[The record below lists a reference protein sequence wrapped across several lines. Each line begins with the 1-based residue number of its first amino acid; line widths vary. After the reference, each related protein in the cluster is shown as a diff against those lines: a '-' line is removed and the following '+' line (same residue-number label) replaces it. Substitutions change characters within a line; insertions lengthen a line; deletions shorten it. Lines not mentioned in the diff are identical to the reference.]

1 MVFSS
6 TLFLF
11 FFLPVTLAG
20 YFLIRESCRNYWL
33 LIVSLIFFSWSQP
46 EYLWLILLN
55 IAVNY
60 SCALLA
66 DKVKSLRKPVLV
78 TAMSV
83 NLGILFYYKYY
94 NFVLDSI
101 NKLSGSDFVLH
112 NIVLPVGI
120 SFFTFQGMSYVIDVY
135 RRTVPV
141 QKNILKVA
149 LYIMLFPQL
158 IAGPIVRYQDIAG
171 EIDRRNTTLEDVGCG
186 VERFIIGLAKKAI
199 LANTLAAMADAVWK
213 GSALNQSA
221 AVVWG
226 GSIAYTLQI
235 YFDFSGYSDMAV
247 GLGRIFGF
255 HFNDNFNLPY
265 TSKSITEFWRRW
277 HISLSSWF
285 RDYVYIP
292 LGGNRRH
299 VYLNLAVVF
308 WLTGV
313 WHGASWHFIA
323 WGVWNGFFI
332 LVERFIREKTAG
344 RRDCAGRKDAGIKG
358 IFLRI
363 YTLLVVHL
371 GWVLFRAPHTRDAL
385 EYVQALFGL
394 TDPAGTG
401 FTLFWYLDRWTIT
414 VMAAA
419 VFFSTAI
426 PGKLA
431 CFLRGH
437 IPETVFAAGK
447 YILLLCLLYLSMM
460 RIVSGTY
467 NPFIYFQF

>member
-66 DKVKSLRKPVLV
+66 DKVKLLRKPVLV

-226 GSIAYTLQI
+226 
-235 YFDFSGYSDMAV
+235 AV
-247 GLGRIFGF
+247 SRI
-255 HFNDNFNLPY
+255 HC
-265 TSKSITEFWRRW
+265 R
-277 HISLSSWF
+277 
-285 RDYVYIP
+285 
-292 LGGNRRH
+292 
-299 VYLNLAVVF
+299 
-308 WLTGV
+308 
-313 WHGASWHFIA
+313 
-323 WGVWNGFFI
+323 FI
-332 LVERFIREKTAG
+332 LTFQG
-344 RRDCAGRKDAGIKG
+344 
-358 IFLRI
+358 
-363 YTLLVVHL
+363 
-371 GWVLFRAPHTRDAL
+371 
-385 EYVQALFGL
+385 
-394 TDPAGTG
+394 
-401 FTLFWYLDRWTIT
+401 
-414 VMAAA
+414 
-419 VFFSTAI
+419 TAI
-426 PGKLA
+426 WLWGWGEYSGSASMIILICRIHLKA
-431 CFLRGH
+431 LRNSG
-437 IPETVFAAGK
+437 GD
-447 YILLLCLLYLSMM
+447 
-460 RIVSGTY
+460 GTY
-467 NPFIYFQF
+467 PCHPGFGIMFIYLWGETGGMYI